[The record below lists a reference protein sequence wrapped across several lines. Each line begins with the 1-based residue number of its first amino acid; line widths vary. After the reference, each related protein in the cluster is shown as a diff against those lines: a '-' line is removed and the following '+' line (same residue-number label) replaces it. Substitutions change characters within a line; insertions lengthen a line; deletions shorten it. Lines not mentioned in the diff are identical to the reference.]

1 VTTLKPKAVIRCIAA
16 DFILDATTLL
26 MAILGDASGQMQTP
40 DRGRSTL
47 NRTKMKQKV
56 HLPHP
61 ERFGVC

>member
-1 VTTLKPKAVIRCIAA
+1 LPLNSIPHSTTH
-16 DFILDATTLL
+16 L

-40 DRGRSTL
+40 DRGRGTL
-47 NRTKMKQKV
+47 NRTKMQKEV